1 MTTRRQ
7 FIQLAS
13 AAGILVGTSARFAG
27 PAEAMTKEAQKA
39 ITPQE
44 ALQKLKDGNKRFVSG
59 AMRKR
64 DLSAAVKAGAVGQ
77 WPFACV
83 IGCIDS
89 RVSPELVFDQAIG
102 DIFSPRIAGNFVN
115 TDIIGSTEFTTK
127 LAGAKLVVVLG
138 HSACGALAGACDNVQ
153 LGNLTHTLS
162 NIMPA
167 VYSVTDIKG
176 PRNST
181 NAAFVQKVA
190 EANVRLN
197 VEALAHRSRILREL
211 KQQGQVDIVGAMHDI
226 ATCQITFYS

>member
-1 MTTRRQ
+1 MSTRRQ

-13 AAGILVGTSARFAG
+13 AAGILLGTSPRFAG
-27 PAEAMTKEAQKA
+27 AAETLSREAQQA
-39 ITPQE
+39 LTPAA

-59 AMRKR
+59 TMRKR
-64 DLSAAVKAGAVGQ
+64 DLMAQVKASASGQ
-77 WPFACV
+77 FPFACV

-89 RVSPELVFDQAIG
+89 RVGPELVFDQGIG

-127 LAGAKLVVVLG
+127 LAGARLVVVLG
-138 HSACGALAGACDNVQ
+138 HSACGAVAGATDNAH
-153 LGNLTHTLS
+153 LGNLTRTLS

-167 VYSVTDIKG
+167 VESVTDVQG
-176 PRNST
+176 ERNST

-197 VEALAHRSRILREL
+197 VAALSNRSKILREL
-211 KQQGQVDIVGAMHDI
+211 KQHGQLDIVGAMYNI
-226 ATCQITFYS
+226 ANGQVTFFT

>member
-1 MTTRRQ
+1 MHTRRQ

-13 AAGILVGTSARFAG
+13 AAVILLGTSARFPG
-27 PAEAMTKEAQKA
+27 SVEAMTKEAQQA
-39 ITPQE
+39 LAPRD
-44 ALQKLKDGNKRFVSG
+44 ALQKLKEGNKRFVRG
-59 AMRKR
+59 NMRQR

-102 DIFSPRIAGNFVN
+102 DIFSPRIAGNFAN
-115 TDIIGSTEFTTK
+115 TDIIGSVEFTTK

-138 HSACGALAGACDNVQ
+138 HSACGAVAGACDNVQ

-167 VYSVTDIKG
+167 VYSVTDVKS
-176 PRNST
+176 PRNSK

-197 VEALAHRSRILREL
+197 VEALSNRSRILREL
-211 KQQGQVDIVGAMHDI
+211 KQQGELDIVGGMHDI
-226 ATCQITFYS
+226 ATGQITFSS